1 MTIIDLSHKIEPGM
15 PSYPGLMEPRFHTWF
30 THAESAARGSYGP
43 GVSFQIATYE
53 MGGNT
58 GTYIDAPF
66 HRHPAAD
73 DLATLPLAKT
83 VNLRGVVIKV
93 GEGAIGAAAFAGHD
107 LAGKAVLVYSGW
119 DQRWGGAD
127 YFTSGP
133 FISAEGCQALVQAG
147 ATLVGIDCA
156 NIDDMADKSR
166 PAHTM
171 LLAAG
176 IPIVEHLRGLE
187 QLPATGFRF
196 FAAPPPIK
204 DGTSFTVRAFA
215 IVEGEGQD

>member
-1 MTIIDLSHKIEPGM
+1 MLVDLSHTIERGM
-15 PSYPGLMEPRFHTWF
+15 PSYPGLPEPRFLTWF
-30 THAESAARGSYGP
+30 THAESLERGSYAP

-66 HRHPAAD
+66 HRHPEAD
-73 DLATLPLAKT
+73 DLAALPLAKT
-83 VNLRGVVIKV
+83 VNLPGVLIKV
-93 GEGAIGAAAFAGHD
+93 GEGPIGPEAVAAHD
-107 LAGKAVLVYSGW
+107 LAGKAVLFYSGW
-119 DQRWGGAD
+119 DKRWGEAD

-133 FISAEGCQALVQAG
+133 FITAEGCHALAQAG

-166 PAHTM
+166 PAHTI

-176 IPIVEHLRGLE
+176 IPIVEHLCGLE
-187 QLPATGFRF
+187 QLPSRGFRF

-204 DGTSFTVRAFA
+204 GGTSFTVRAFA
-215 IVEGEGQD
+215 IVE